1 MSDQAPASVESS
13 AHPQPSTSSRQD
25 KKIQLV
31 IAGVGLGV
39 VVVLALVI
47 FGLTRDAQATAIIR
61 DIMIILMAFTSLVI
75 GFFLIVLVY
84 QLALLTRLLRD
95 EIKPL
100 LESANETMNTLRG
113 TTMFMSENM
122 VEPAIKAAS
131 TVAGVQRV
139 LKTVLGLRPKKNS
152 EPQNP
157 ERSEYNE

>member
-1 MSDQAPASVESS
+1 MSDQVPTSVKAS
-13 AHPQPSTSSRQD
+13 AQPQPSTGSRRD
-25 KKIQLV
+25 KKTRLI

-47 FGLTRDAQATAIIR
+47 FGLTRDAQATAIVR
-61 DIMIILMAFTSLVI
+61 DIMIILLAFTSLVI

-113 TTMFMSENM
+113 TTVFMSDAV

-139 LKTVLGLRPKKNS
+139 LKTVLGLRPKKTS
-152 EPQNP
+152 QNP
-157 ERSEYNE
+157 ERSEDNE